1 VSNHASPARARRW
14 ADLRYAVIAVAS
26 VALFA
31 AFAIWMQ
38 SLSHELRVSNE
49 ARDAL
54 ARQVQSLGEKPVAG
68 PPGSRGEPGQSV
80 TGPRGPRGPAGAS
93 GRPAP
98 TITPSPGA
106 SGASGAPGK
115 PGADSP
121 CRGRR
126 ALQDKAQLAC
136 LVVTAGMESMGEMEP
151 TGSRRLAGRSSMAVQ
166 RTHAAP
172 WTTSTPTIRTTRA
185 KRRSRAR
192 NRRTALSSRR
202 VWHSIRTVGVG
213 DSNA

>member
-80 TGPRGPRGPAGAS
+80 TGPQGPRGPAGAS

-98 TITPSPGA
+98 TITPRPGA

-115 PGADSP
+115 PGADSTVP
-121 CRGRR
+121 GPSGAPGQGATGIPGRDGRDGVDGRDGADGKPPAGWTFEHGGATYTCRPVDDFDPDDPHYTCEAPEPSPEPSDSPQQPSSL
-126 ALQDKAQLAC
+126 ALD
-136 LVVTAGMESMGEMEP
+136 P
-151 TGSRRLAGRSSMAVQ
+151 
-166 RTHAAP
+166 
-172 WTTSTPTIRTTRA
+172 
-185 KRRSRAR
+185 
-192 NRRTALSSRR
+192 NRRR
-202 VWHSIRTVGVG
+202 W
-213 DSNA
+213 